1 MFAHHLTFDHLC
13 LLAPGK
19 LKIFELEMGEDSGSL
34 GGVGSLAESG
44 GADGPDGSVSESRF
58 SFLDGE

>member
-44 GADGPDGSVSESRF
+44 GADGSVSESRF